1 MKKIFHTC
9 NAIGRQ
15 FTREEW
21 FDYSDKHTDLY
32 EPVMQ
37 SGPYKWNICD
47 VCLNP
52 DIALEI
58 SVTKNAGLTIS
69 VAQLPNGR
77 WEYGYDITLHN
88 EGACHGVI
96 FSKDDNAG
104 FPTKEECIFHCIE
117 KAEERTLR
125 KIQEIKKRGDT
136 NLDWDEE
143 GAKEPKASA
152 LVSCIKAFLEVL
164 REKKEY
170 YDPRQLRLF

>member
-1 MKKIFHTC
+1 MSKIFHTC

-37 SGPYKWNICD
+37 YGGYKWNICD

-52 DIALEI
+52 DIALDI
-58 SVTKNAGLTIS
+58 SVMKKASLTVK

-77 WEYGYDITLHN
+77 WNYGYNITLHN
-88 EGACHGVI
+88 EGACYGVI
-96 FSKDDNAG
+96 LPKDDNAG
-104 FPTKEECIFHCIE
+104 FPAKEECIFRCIE
-117 KAEERTLR
+117 YAEKQTLR
-125 KIQEIKKRGDT
+125 KIEQLKKIGDT
-136 NLDWDEE
+136 NLDLDEE

-152 LVSCIKAFLEVL
+152 LVSCFKAFLEAL

>member
-1 MKKIFHTC
+1 MSKIFHTC

-21 FDYSDKHTDLY
+21 FAYSDKHTDLY

-37 SGPYKWNICD
+37 HGPYKWNICD

-52 DIALEI
+52 DIALDI
-58 SVTKNAGLTIS
+58 SVTKNASLTVK

-77 WEYGYDITLHN
+77 WNYGYDIQLHN
-88 EGACHGVI
+88 GGDGCGVL
-96 FSKDDNAG
+96 FLKDDNAG

-117 KAEERTLR
+117 MAEKQTLR
-125 KIQEIKKRGDT
+125 EIEQLKKRGDT
-136 NLDWDEE
+136 NYDYDEE

-152 LVSCIKAFLEVL
+152 LVSCFKSFLEVL

>member
-1 MKKIFHTC
+1 
-9 NAIGRQ
+9 
-15 FTREEW
+15 
-21 FDYSDKHTDLY
+21 
-32 EPVMQ
+32 MQ

-52 DIALEI
+52 DIALDI
-58 SVTKNAGLTIS
+58 SVMKYASLTIK

-77 WEYGYDITLHN
+77 WNYGYEIQLHT
-88 EGACHGVI
+88 GGDGCGVI
-96 FSKDDNAG
+96 LPKDDNAG
-104 FPTKEECIFHCIE
+104 FPTKEECICHCIE

-125 KIQEIKKRGDT
+125 KIQEIKKMGDT

-152 LVSCIKAFLEVL
+152 LVSCFKTFLEVL

>member
-1 MKKIFHTC
+1 MSKIFHTC

-37 SGPYKWNICD
+37 HGPYKWNICD

-52 DIALEI
+52 DIALDI
-58 SVTKNAGLTIS
+58 SVTKNASLTVK

-77 WEYGYDITLHN
+77 WNYGYNIQLHN
-88 EGACHGVI
+88 GGGGCGVL
-96 FSKDDNAG
+96 FLKDDNAG
-104 FPTKEECIFHCIE
+104 FPTKEECIIHCIE
-117 KAEERTLR
+117 MAEKQTLR
-125 KIQEIKKRGDT
+125 KIQELKKRGDT

-143 GAKEPKASA
+143 GYKEPKASA
-152 LVSCIKAFLEVL
+152 LVSCFKSFLEVL